1 MDAQIPKEFMNENVW
16 KTMELFEP
24 FGQENEE
31 LLFYIPDA
39 VIEEAYCVSNNPKYM
54 RFTIRYGENAWPSV
68 WWDARNNSEYT
79 VGRHV
84 SIVFSPE
91 TNWWKGVG
99 KMQMHIKEMEAL

>member
-1 MDAQIPKEFMNENVW
+1 MNEMVW
-16 KTMELFEP
+16 KTKELFEP

-31 LLFYIPDA
+31 LLFYIPDG
-39 VIEEAYCVSNNPKYM
+39 VIEEVYCVSNNPKYM

-68 WWDARNNSEYT
+68 WWEARNNAEFT
-79 VGRHV
+79 IGRHV

-99 KMQMHIKEMEAL
+99 KMGLPRKLHRFRTRSGR